1 MGCGVAGAT
10 RWFRRLNPNV
20 RNRLLYD
27 FLIYAGAG
35 MWARYGLMH
44 DADQSGRH
52 ARIARRCRQGK
63 QQPAS
68 MRRAQDACAA
78 AAKLTPYPAACHFT
92 GLRWWE
98 SH

>member
-10 RWFRRLNPNV
+10 LWFRRLNPNV

-52 ARIARRCRQGK
+52 ARIART
-63 QQPAS
+63 S
-68 MRRAQDACAA
+68 DACTRAS
-78 AAKLTPYPAACHFT
+78 LV
-92 GLRWWE
+92 GE
-98 SH
+98 SLKEYQ